1 MPHMS
6 PSLIHCYPL
15 MVGRAAGCM
24 VEDVD
29 GNVYLDA
36 EAGVATAS
44 TGHCHPAVAAAIAAQ
59 AETLIHI
66 CGTDFHYPGYGEICE
81 RLGQLAQRI
90 GPNAHHWQT
99 FLTNSGT
106 EAVEASLKLARQH
119 TKRPN
124 IIAFR
129 GGFHGRTMGSLS
141 LTASKA
147 KYRRGFGPLLPGVY
161 HATYGEAASVAELF
175 ATTCPAEDVAAIV
188 VEPVLG
194 EGGYIVPPAEFLPGL
209 RALCDRHG
217 ILLVFDEVQSGMGRT
232 GQDVRRRAH
241 GRGPGRAVAG
251 QGHRLRNAAGRDDG
265 PARGHDLGP
274 GDARLDDRRQ
284 PGRHR
289 RRDGDAGP
297 AGKDAGR
304 QLGARRGAAE
314 GAARRAAGRRG
325 HRDGGARHRPHDR
338 GRIHVARHRRGGRP
352 ALLPPRPPGAGVRA
366 EGDPDLAPA
375 HLDGRTG
382 RYDRRGVRA
391 RHRRR
396 GGVRPSP
403 HERPDPAASRPRLLH
418 LDRPGGRHA
427 AGDRRR
433 RGGALRHR
441 RRRPLV
447 GPGQH
452 DVERAAGTRPPA
464 HEGGAG
470 RGRRAR
476 PADDPVRRRSRTRCG
491 PPSCWRR

>member
-1 MPHMS
+1 MTARAASELASLAAHPIQIVIDPPGPRAKEMIARAMPHMS

-15 MVGRAAGCM
+15 MVRRAAGCM

-66 CGTDFHYPGYGEICE
+66 CGTDFHYPGYGAICE
-81 RLGQLAQRI
+81 RLGVFAQRI

-106 EAVEASLKLARQH
+106 EAVEAALKLARQH

-124 IIAFR
+124 VVAFR

-175 ATTCPAEDVAAIV
+175 ATTCPPEDVAAVV

-194 EGGYIVPPAEFLPGL
+194 EGGYIVPPPEFLPGL

-232 GQDVRRRAH
+232 GKMFAAEHTGVVPDVILCAKGIASGMPLGAMMARREVMTW
-241 GRGPGRAVAG
+241 GPGTHGSTIAGNPVAIAAGMATLDLLEESLVDSSARVGARLKQRLAERLAGLPAVTEVRGVGLMIGIELASHGLSEAVA
-251 QGHRLRNAAGRDDG
+251 
-265 PARGHDLGP
+265 
-274 GDARLDDRRQ
+274 
-284 PGRHR
+284 
-289 RRDGDAGP
+289 
-297 AGKDAGR
+297 
-304 QLGARRGAAE
+304 QLCFRRGLLVLECGQKAIRLSPPLILSVQQSDTIVEVFAQAVADVAATSQS
-314 GAARRAAGRRG
+314 A
-325 HRDGGARHRPHDR
+325 
-338 GRIHVARHRRGGRP
+338 
-352 ALLPPRPPGAGVRA
+352 
-366 EGDPDLAPA
+366 
-375 HLDGRTG
+375 
-382 RYDRRGVRA
+382 
-391 RHRRR
+391 
-396 GGVRPSP
+396 
-403 HERPDPAASRPRLLH
+403 
-418 LDRPGGRHA
+418 
-427 AGDRRR
+427 
-433 RGGALRHR
+433 
-441 RRRPLV
+441 
-447 GPGQH
+447 
-452 DVERAAGTRPPA
+452 
-464 HEGGAG
+464 
-470 RGRRAR
+470 
-476 PADDPVRRRSRTRCG
+476 
-491 PPSCWRR
+491 